1 MLRVALTGGVGS
13 GKSAAAAMLRE
24 CGAYL
29 SQSDE
34 VGRALMQPG
43 QPAFAAIVQQFGEEV
58 LRADGS
64 LDRAALARIAFGQGR
79 VEELNSIIH
88 PLVIAQQACWAAE
101 IAAKDPFAVTV
112 VESALIFET
121 KHGETQ
127 NDPAPWRTRFD
138 RIVVITAPL
147 ELRRQRYTARC
158 SGLTPEEASND
169 FDRRC
174 AAQWSEERKAAL
186 ADYVIA
192 NDDTL
197 DDLRDEVQ
205 TLWEALRTE
214 SAERAAKAM

>member
-13 GKSAAAAMLRE
+13 GKSVAAAMLQQ

-34 VGRALMQPG
+34 VGRSLMQPG
-43 QPAFAAIVQQFGEEV
+43 QPAFLAIVKQFGEAV
-58 LRADGS
+58 IRADGL
-64 LDRAALARIAFGQGR
+64 LDRTALARIAFGEGR

-88 PLVIAQQACWAAE
+88 PLVIAQQAQWSAE
-101 IAAKDPFAVTV
+101 IAAKDPFAVAV

-121 KHGETQ
+121 KHAATPG
-127 NDPAPWRTRFD
+127 DPAPWRTRFD
-138 RIVVITAPL
+138 RIVVVTAPL
-147 ELRRQRYTARC
+147 ELRRQRYIARC

-174 AAQWSEERKAAL
+174 AAQWSQERKAAL

-205 TLWEALRTE
+205 TLWEALRAE
-214 SAERAAKAM
+214 SADRAAEAM